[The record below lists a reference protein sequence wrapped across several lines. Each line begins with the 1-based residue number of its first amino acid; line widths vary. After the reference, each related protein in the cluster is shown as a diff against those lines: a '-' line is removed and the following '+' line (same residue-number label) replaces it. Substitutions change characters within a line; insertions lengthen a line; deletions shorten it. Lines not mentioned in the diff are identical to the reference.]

1 MELFWKTVG
10 AVLICAILVLVLERQ
25 NRDFSLMITVAASA
39 MICIGAAKLFDP
51 VLSFLGQLETLAGL
65 SSDMLLTLIKVFGIG
80 MTGEIAASVCKDAG
94 NASLGK
100 GLQFLTNAAI
110 LYLSVPIFSA
120 LTDLFVGV
128 LGDI

>member
-51 VLSFLGQLETLAGL
+51 VLSFLGQLETLADL

>member
-1 MELFWKTVG
+1 MDLFWKTVG

>member
-1 MELFWKTVG
+1 MDLFWKTVG

-65 SSDMLLTLIKVFGIG
+65 SSDMLLTLIKVVGIG

-110 LYLSVPIFSA
+110 LYLSVPVFYA